1 MPELGKAT
9 YTLELNTTPYDTG
22 LVAAEA
28 KANAATSSIAQ
39 KFTAMGTKISHS
51 MERIGSK
58 MTKVLTVPILAVGVA
73 AGTMAFRFEKS
84 MDKIAALV
92 GVGEQQMHEYH
103 DAVLA
108 MVDVVG
114 KGPKE
119 LADALYFITS
129 AGFKGA
135 SALRVLEAS
144 AKASAAGL
152 GETEIVADAVT
163 SAVNAYG
170 EAALSASR
178 ATDIMLAAVR
188 EGKAEPAEFAASIG
202 RVIAPANLLGVS
214 FDEVSASIAAMS
226 LQGLDAAE
234 ATTALR
240 GVLLTFARPTV
251 EAVKALKS
259 LGEES
264 GLSTAAQ
271 VRAAIAN
278 DGLLKTMVRL
288 KKAFGDN
295 VEGMTAVFGNVRAFV
310 GGQILTGET
319 LSKNERIFNKIN
331 GTIGDTDEAFKKISE
346 TAAFKLEKAMASI
359 EKSLVILGG
368 TILPMAADAIAVIA
382 DKAAALG
389 DAFNSLSPETKKLII
404 IIAGIAAAAGPVLLF
419 VGALIGAITALIPV
433 IAFAATGVG
442 ALAIGIGILVAAMAM
457 SKASPATMEKLFM
470 KLGLSA
476 EQAAVVVE
484 ALATAFDVCADII
497 KFNVRVI
504 ANAVKLG
511 MALIGDALDIVIG
524 ILTLDMGQAWSGL
537 KGLVMDPLNFIVD
550 TIKNWVQTVGDMLSH
565 VFDPFK
571 RKALEAVR
579 DVAEPFSHLPGIL
592 GADARKA
599 KDYANRELAKISVKD
614 AAKKIP
620 EDFEKHAVVGFESA
634 GKKAG
639 EGFMAGINGVV
650 LPGLDNLVLAGIQAG
665 DNIFDG
671 ISNSVAMAAGQLN
684 AALLDKIPGVKKG
697 AVNKLVAAV
706 WDGKV
711 WRDAQGKVLEQ
722 QGLAIQTWREQQRKK
737 AGKKYTD
744 FSAPEVG
751 ATVRVPVEINPPTT
765 TGKGGKTTGG
775 GDETGTGIIPY
786 DLQIAM
792 EAARQSPGTGDD
804 LKILKQQEAFLEKLL
819 SNRELS
825 RAKRLE
831 IMQELTGVIGEIQ
844 NINDKTNA
852 TIEKAEKKLVL
863 LPPKLE
869 RRQARAAQTKWLG
882 DDLARLRDEKQWL
895 KALLKQKGFNAEQ
908 KQQIK
913 MALIAADNK
922 IKDINQQI
930 NDKLTETPTLWTAK
944 MRIRRTKAERT
955 DTLKDDLKVQKDELA
970 YLRKLLKNK
979 KLDLEQRATIM
990 EEITAVLNRIKEINK
1005 EVADTTKDSNDEMK
1019 KLAFNIMGERA
1030 GFFATFGSNVFTQAD
1045 VDGVT
1050 QRMPG
1055 SDPNV
1060 VPPSGN
1066 KPPQFAR
1073 GGIVK
1078 KPKYYG
1084 FGGIA
1089 EGTGTGDTV
1098 RAMLTPGE
1106 VVLNKRQIA
1115 NLTRALGTRSTPETI
1130 FSLANQAPAPVQS
1143 AAAAP
1148 RSLGTGGDRCKEGVV
1163 IEHFENVQNFEQPTP
1178 DRNREARMA
1187 KLAVESVFDSAS
1199 YHG

>member
-51 MERIGSK
+51 MERMGSK
-58 MTKVLTVPILAVGVA
+58 MTKVLTVPILAVGIA

-92 GVGEQQMHEYH
+92 GVGEEQMHEYH

-119 LADALYFITS
+119 LADALYFVTS
-129 AGFKGA
+129 AGFEGA
-135 SALRVLEAS
+135 SALKVLEAS

-152 GETEIVADAVT
+152 GDTEIVADAVT

-214 FDEVSASIAAMS
+214 FDEVSSSIAAMS

-240 GVLLTFARPTV
+240 GVLLTFARPTS

-288 KKAFGDN
+288 KAAFGDN
-295 VEGMTAVFGNVRAFV
+295 VEGMATVFGNVRAFV

-319 LSKNERIFNKIN
+319 LSKNERIFSKIT
-331 GTIGDTDEAFKKISE
+331 GTVGDTDEAFKKISE
-346 TAAFKLEKAMASI
+346 TAAFKLEKALASI

-368 TILPMAADAIAVIA
+368 TILPMAANAIAAIA
-382 DKAAALG
+382 DKAAELG

-404 IIAGIAAAAGPVLLF
+404 TIAAIAAFAGPVLLF
-419 VGALIGAITALIPV
+419 VGALVGAITALIPV

-442 ALAIGIGILVAAMAM
+442 ALVIGIGLLIGAMAM
-457 SKASPATMEKLFM
+457 AKAAPESLEKIFM

-476 EQAAVVVE
+476 EQAAVAVE
-484 ALATAFDVCADII
+484 VLATAFDVTLAVI
-497 KFNVRVI
+497 K
-504 ANAVKLG
+504 G
-511 MALIGDALDIVIG
+511 MLRTFAKQFQFVMDMIGNQLDIVIG
-524 ILTLDMGQAWSGL
+524 ILTLDWRRAWDGI
-537 KGLVMDPLNFIVD
+537 KGMVMDPLNFVKDMIS
-550 TIKNWVQTVGDMLSH
+550 NWVET
-565 VFDPFK
+565 
-571 RKALEAVR
+571 VR
-579 DVAEPFSHLPGIL
+579 DILGSVWDGMRERALKAVASIAEPFSHLPGKM
-592 GADARKA
+592 GKWARDL
-599 KDYANRELAKISVKD
+599 KDYVNRELEKISGEK
-614 AAKKIP
+614 AAKKVVS
-620 EDFEKHAVVGFESA
+620 DFEKAAVPGFEAA
-634 GKKAG
+634 GRKAG
-639 EGFMAGINGVV
+639 EGLMTGINGVV
-650 LPGLDNLVLAGIQAG
+650 LPGLDALVQKGMLAGE
-665 DNIFDG
+665 NIF
-671 ISNSVAMAAGQLN
+671 SNIDKSMTKSFDDLN
-684 AALLDKIPGVKKG
+684 AAIFAAG
-697 AVNKLVAAV
+697 AGAKPEEAFY
-706 WDGKV
+706 DGKR
-711 WRDAQGKVLEQ
+711 WRDAQGKVIKDQKRAWAVWNSWADSLVKK
-722 QGLAIQTWREQQRKK
+722 GLYKK
-737 AGKKYTD
+737 RPMPKMNAKID
-744 FSAPEVG
+744 LPAEASFP
-751 ATVRVPVEINPPTT
+751 ATK
-765 TGKGGKTTGG
+765 KGGKGTSG

-786 DLQIAM
+786 DIQIAM
-792 EAARQSPGTGDD
+792 EAARQSPGDRDD
-804 LKILKQQEAFLEKLL
+804 LKVLRQQEAFLEKLL
-819 SNRELS
+819 SNRKLS

-831 IMQELTGVIGEIQ
+831 IMQELTGVMGEIQ
-844 NINDKTNA
+844 NINDKTNEA
-852 TIEKAEKKLVL
+852 IEKAEKKLVL
-863 LPPKLE
+863 IPPKLA
-869 RRQARAAQTKWLG
+869 RKQARAAQTEWLG
-882 DDLARLRDEKQWL
+882 DDLARVRDEKQWL
-895 KALLKQKGFNAEQ
+895 LKLLKQKGFTTDQRQEIFDALNAAN
-908 KQQIK
+908 I
-913 MALIAADNK
+913 K
-922 IKDINQQI
+922 IKDINKQI
-930 NDKLTETPTLWTAK
+930 REKGIESPELWTAR

-955 DTLKDDLKVQKDELA
+955 DTLKDDLKVQKEELA

-990 EEITAVLNRIKEINK
+990 EEITAVMNRIKEINK
-1005 EVADTTKDSNDEMK
+1005 EIADSAEEQNDEMK

-1055 SDPNV
+1055 SDSTV

-1098 RAMLTPGE
+1098 KAMLTPGE

-1115 NLTRALGTRSTPETI
+1115 NLTRALGAPPTPEAV
-1130 FSLANQAPAPVQS
+1130 FSLANRVPAPVQS
-1143 AAAAP
+1143 AATAP
-1148 RSLGTGGDRCKEGVV
+1148 RSLGAGGDRCKEGVV

-1187 KLAVESVFDSAS
+1187 KLAIESVFDSGS